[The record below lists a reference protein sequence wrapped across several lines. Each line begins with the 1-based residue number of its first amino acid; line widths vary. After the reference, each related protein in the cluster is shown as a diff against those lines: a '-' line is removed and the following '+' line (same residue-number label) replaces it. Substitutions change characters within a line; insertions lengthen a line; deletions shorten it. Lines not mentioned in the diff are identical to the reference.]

1 MGQIIPEVVELEENE
16 ESPAKK
22 PRRKSVS
29 AIAVMQKID
38 DTPSKR
44 RGRPPKSVG
53 NEESEP
59 KSAKKQVSGKA
70 SMTTIIEEEKELKT
84 SPAKHTPRK
93 KSLSTSAVTT
103 SKLDDTPKKGRGRPS
118 KNSTNETIES
128 KSPKNTKNVTIAST
142 SKVVDI

>member
-59 KSAKKQVSGKA
+59 KSTKKQVSGKA
-70 SMTTIIEEEKELKT
+70 SMTTIIEEEKEHKPST
-84 SPAKHTPRK
+84 AKHTPRK
-93 KSLSTSAVTT
+93 KSLSTSVVTI
-103 SKLDDTPKKGRGRPS
+103 SKLDDTPKK
-118 KNSTNETIES
+118 
-128 KSPKNTKNVTIAST
+128 
-142 SKVVDI
+142 

>member
-1 MGQIIPEVVELEENE
+1 MGAKKSVTISDASSESETEIESDSLLKSASRKRKLSEAPKLQIIPEVVELEETE

-29 AIAVMQKID
+29 ATAVMQKID

-59 KSAKKQVSGKA
+59 KSAKKQGSGKA
-70 SMTTIIEEEKELKT
+70 SMATIIEEEKEPK
-84 SPAKHTPRK
+84 P
-93 KSLSTSAVTT
+93 STGN
-103 SKLDDTPKKGRGRPS
+103 P
-118 KNSTNETIES
+118 
-128 KSPKNTKNVTIAST
+128 
-142 SKVVDI
+142 